1 MNFEN
6 ILKSKKTLSVV
17 NFILLLSLVLS
28 LGINQVVIAKTYE
41 ALGVKNG
48 IFKTITSSIVRKSA
62 SGNVSLSGNVTED
75 AIALAISQGVPGI
88 YGEELGVSFDAVE
101 QSMNVMKQFDPTY
114 GQQKITLAGSD
125 LQRFIDIGLKI
136 SCEYCCGA
144 KSIIREDGQAACGC
158 AHSQAMRGL
167 LAYLIQNHGPEYSN
181 DEMLRELA
189 RWKAMYFPKQMIQKL
204 TTQLQGADFTP
215 DAASLVLGVDL
226 PDYGK
231 GIKGAPLPSDI
242 NNLPSMVGG
251 C

>member
-17 NFILLLSLVLS
+17 NFILLLSFVLS

-144 KSIIREDGQAACGC
+144 KAIINQNGQAACGC
-158 AHSQAMRGL
+158 AHSQPIL
-167 LAYLIQNHGPEYSN
+167 
-181 DEMLRELA
+181 
-189 RWKAMYFPKQMIQKL
+189 
-204 TTQLQGADFTP
+204 
-215 DAASLVLGVDL
+215 
-226 PDYGK
+226 
-231 GIKGAPLPSDI
+231 
-242 NNLPSMVGG
+242 
-251 C
+251 